1 MNLENKELAT
11 VVGGAITAS
20 FLTAIL
26 NIGKTI
32 FDIGCQI
39 GKNIRKLVFG

>member
-1 MNLENKELAT
+1 MKLENRDLAN

-20 FLTAIL
+20 FLRGVL
-26 NIGKTI
+26 NIGKAI

-39 GKNIRKLVFG
+39 GKNIRKLIFV

>member
-1 MNLENKELAT
+1 MYLKNKELSQ

-20 FLTAIL
+20 FLNAIL

-32 FDIGCQI
+32 FDLGTQL
-39 GKNIRKLVFG
+39 GKNIRKLIFG

>member
-1 MNLENKELAT
+1 MTGFDIETGDNAA
-11 VVGGAITAS
+11 VVNRDGV
-20 FLTAIL
+20 L